1 MSRIG
6 KAYEVKFRTILG
18 QLRARKV
25 EQGVHLL
32 MHRADC
38 ITRKYGITPAHA
50 LAKVH
55 SRLLYSKRHLCARHQ
70 TLSSGPGTGRNPFP
84 PSAKAGTAPP
94 RFLCDAGLGGL
105 ARWLRAS
112 GYEAVWIPDIDD
124 DALLLEGVRL
134 DAIILTTDSM
144 LMERRVLRDGIIPAV
159 WVPPTLMMLEQ
170 LALVF
175 QELELELRDSRC
187 MACGGE
193 LKAVDKETVRGRI
206 PPRTLKWLDEFYE
219 CTRCG
224 KLFWHG
230 THWQKITSRLKRCGG
245 SQ

>member
-6 KAYEVKFRTILG
+6 KAYETKFRTVLV
-18 QLRARKV
+18 QLRARKM
-25 EQGVHLL
+25 EQGVHWL
-32 MHRADC
+32 MNRADC
-38 ITRKYGITPAHA
+38 LTRTQGTTPAHA
-50 LAKVH
+50 LAEIH
-55 SRLLYSKRHLCARHQ
+55 GRLLHSKRRLCRQ
-70 TLSSGPGTGRNPFP
+70 RRTLPDGNVLEKSGASSAFP
-84 PSAKAGTAPP
+84 PAGPP

-144 LMERRVLRDGIIPAV
+144 LMERRVLRDGIISAV
-159 WVPPTLMMLEQ
+159 WVPPTLTMLEQ

-193 LKAVDKETVRGRI
+193 LKEVDKEAVRGRV

-230 THWQKITSRLKRCGG
+230 THWQKITSRLKGCDG